1 VDLLLACLHHHCH
14 HLPDDV
20 AGVHSEIVE
29 YWMVVG
35 DVIQVALMVEVVV
48 KQLHNHLHQ
57 MMGETVA
64 NEPGDLM
71 VIGTWTL
78 TVLVLTETEF

>member
-1 VDLLLACLHHHCH
+1 MLA
-14 HLPDDV
+14 
-20 AGVHSEIVE
+20 
-29 YWMVVG
+29 G
-35 DVIQVALMVEVVV
+35 DAEQVALMVEVVV
-48 KQLHNHLHQ
+48 KQLHIHLHR

-78 TVLVLTETEF
+78 TVLVLTETELWNVIEVLGEMMLLIQTRSVGTEMEF